1 MLLFEHAQN
10 SPEVTKPSQ
19 LTMKKKTTTTTTKK
33 KNKKKKKTT
42 TTTTTTK
49 CLLLL
54 LAPAVPTVNQQPLLM
69 STPFLKQWGERR

>member
-1 MLLFEHAQN
+1 LFLFEHAQN
-10 SPEVTKPSQ
+10 SPEVTKPCQ
-19 LTMKKKTTTTTTKK
+19 PLTTTTKTTKTTMKKKK
-33 KNKKKKKTT
+33 T

-54 LAPAVPTVNQQPLLM
+54 LAPAVPAPLQLVNQQPLMM